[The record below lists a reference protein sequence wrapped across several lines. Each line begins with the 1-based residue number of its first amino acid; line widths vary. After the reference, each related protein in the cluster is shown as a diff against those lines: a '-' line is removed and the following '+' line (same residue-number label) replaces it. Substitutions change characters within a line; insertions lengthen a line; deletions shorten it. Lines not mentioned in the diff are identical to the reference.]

1 MNDVPHNDEPPDD
14 IDDLYRRAAALDP
27 SRPSERVRD
36 AVLSHAAQLATER
49 PSDAMQATA
58 APALSTAPAAPTAS
72 SLRAAQRRPW
82 YKAPKFVPRRLSTV
96 VGTLAAAVLVGLL
109 VTPRFLLTGNGPLS
123 SEPPAQI
130 VSIAPPTVAPQAAVP
145 KVEEIQPYIS
155 RPQERAAAAARARTQ
170 AGKEAH
176 VDLDVAAAQT
186 TRTFAAPV
194 TAAPVAVPAPSPAP
208 VPTPSP
214 VPAPSPAP
222 VPTPPPAP
230 APVAAP
236 APAPVASPPSVPAQA
251 PSTSLAYAS
260 GASNAIAQVHALTL
274 PAAPDSPVAGAAFRR
289 AAEQGDI
296 PKLRSLFDLGVDVNS
311 RDADDRSALLLAVL
325 KGQSDVVKLLLTYG
339 ANVNAADR
347 GGITPLQ
354 AAISAHQTD
363 MAAMLRAAGAH

>member
-1 MNDVPHNDEPPDD
+1 MNDVPHNDEPSDN

-36 AVLSHAAQLATER
+36 AVLSHAAQLATES
-49 PSDAMQATA
+49 PSDATQATA
-58 APALSTAPAAPTAS
+58 ASALSTAPAAPTAS

-130 VSIAPPTVAPQAAVP
+130 VSIAPPTVAPQAAAP

-194 TAAPVAVPAPSPAP
+194 AGAPVAVPAPSPAP
-208 VPTPSP
+208 VPS
-214 VPAPSPAP
+214 
-222 VPTPPPAP
+222 PPPAP
-230 APVAAP
+230 APVAAPAP

-260 GASNAIAQVHALTL
+260 AASNAIAQVHALTL